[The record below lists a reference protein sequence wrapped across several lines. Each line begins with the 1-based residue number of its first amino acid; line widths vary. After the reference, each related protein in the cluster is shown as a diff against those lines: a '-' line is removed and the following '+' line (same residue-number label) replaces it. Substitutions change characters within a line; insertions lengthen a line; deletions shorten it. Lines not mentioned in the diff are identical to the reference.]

1 MKMKKRRLENKACIV
16 TGSAG
21 GIGQGIAEVLAG
33 EGAQVIIADIQEE
46 KGKETAEIIKSRGD
60 NALFRKLD
68 VTDENSW
75 SAVVEYALKN
85 FKRLDVLVN
94 NAGIA
99 FSKLIL
105 DMTVQEW
112 RKVMAVNLESVFLGI
127 KHAAPA
133 MKKNQGCGGAIV
145 NISSNYVFIPG
156 KAQAA
161 YCASKSGV
169 ASVTKV
175 AAIELAGDNI
185 RVNTVY
191 PGFVDTPMFESVCRK
206 FGKSNEEMLS
216 IMARGVLLGRVGKP
230 VDIANAVLYLA
241 SDEAQFVT
249 GTELTVDGGE
259 VIKRTFYDDLEKMAQ
274 QAAG

>member
-1 MKMKKRRLENKACIV
+1 MEKKRRLENKACIV

-21 GIGQGIAEVLAG
+21 GIGKGIAEALAG
-33 EGAQVIIADIQEE
+33 EGAQVVIADIQED
-46 KGKETAEIIKSRGD
+46 KGKETAENIKSRGG
-60 NALFRKLD
+60 NALFMRLD
-68 VTDENSW
+68 VADEGSW
-75 SAVVEYALKN
+75 SAAVEYAVKS
-85 FKRLDVLVN
+85 FGKLDVLVN

-99 FSKLIL
+99 FSRLIL
-105 DMTVQEW
+105 DMTLQEW
-112 RKVMAVNLESVFLGI
+112 RKIMAVNLDSVFLGI
-127 KHAAPA
+127 KQAAPA
-133 MKKNQGCGGAIV
+133 MRKNRGQGGAIV

-156 KAQAA
+156 KAQSA

-169 ASVTKV
+169 AAVTKV
-175 AAIELAGDNI
+175 AAIEFAADNI
-185 RVNTVY
+185 RVNTIY

-230 VDIANAVLYLA
+230 VDIANAVLYLV

-274 QAAG
+274 AAGAK